1 MHGTVARLISFAAMT
16 AVAGDY
22 FALRGY
28 YFALRID

>member
-1 MHGTVARLISFAAMT
+1 MHGTVARPISVAAMT

-22 FALRGY
+22 FALRGD